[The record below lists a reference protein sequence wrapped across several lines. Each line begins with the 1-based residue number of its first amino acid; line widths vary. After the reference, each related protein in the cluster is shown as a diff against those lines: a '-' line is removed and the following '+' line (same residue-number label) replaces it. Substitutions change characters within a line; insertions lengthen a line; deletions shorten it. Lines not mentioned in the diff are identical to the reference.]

1 MFETDG
7 RLRKVDAGIRNEA
20 EIALESLNADQAV
33 RKESNACASFRALP
47 QRPHRTIVASTTTAY
62 EYTECFNF

>member
-7 RLRKVDAGIRNEA
+7 SFRRVDAEIRNEA
-20 EIALESLNADQAV
+20 EIALEWLNADQAV
-33 RKESNACASFRALP
+33 RKESSASASFRAVP
-47 QRPHRTIVASTTTAY
+47 QRSHRARVASTTTAY